1 MNKKK
6 IIFIATFLIVFI
18 TIIIIITCYQSSDNV
33 QETSNN
39 QTNQIVLNTIN
50 KHSLE
55 NNVIQN
61 TIEQSSQNIVEQ
73 PTNEVLEQ
81 KEEIPDTKEKTKSQN
96 NSKATNTKSTNTK
109 KQTTSTKEQN
119 DSKKSLTIK
128 SSGTYDIKNG
138 GTAIYSE
145 SVEMPSE
152 WLDY

>member
-61 TIEQSSQNIVEQ
+61 N
-73 PTNEVLEQ
+73 
-81 KEEIPDTKEKTKSQN
+81 
-96 NSKATNTKSTNTK
+96 
-109 KQTTSTKEQN
+109 
-119 DSKKSLTIK
+119 
-128 SSGTYDIKNG
+128 
-138 GTAIYSE
+138 
-145 SVEMPSE
+145 
-152 WLDY
+152 

>member
-81 KEEIPDTKEKTKSQN
+81 KEEITDTKEKTKSQN

-128 SSGTYDIKNG
+128 SSGTYDIKYG

-145 SVEMPSE
+145 RVEMPSE

>member
-81 KEEIPDTKEKTKSQN
+81 KEEITDTKEFKGDKHE
-96 NSKATNTKSTNTK
+96 KY
-109 KQTTSTKEQN
+109 E
-119 DSKKSLTIK
+119 
-128 SSGTYDIKNG
+128 Y
-138 GTAIYSE
+138 
-145 SVEMPSE
+145 
-152 WLDY
+152 